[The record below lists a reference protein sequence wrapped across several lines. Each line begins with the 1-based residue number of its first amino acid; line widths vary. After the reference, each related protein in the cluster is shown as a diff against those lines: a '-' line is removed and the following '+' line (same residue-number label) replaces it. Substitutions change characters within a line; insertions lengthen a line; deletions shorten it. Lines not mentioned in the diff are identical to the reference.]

1 MLDKEL
7 CTLFGIDEFTQ
18 YIMKEL
24 DYVEDQLYEQNV
36 SPVRYIELKGR
47 YEALKEVRDAYRD
60 LKKKNSEKTSVNIKS
75 L

>member
-7 CTLFGIDEFTQ
+7 CAIFGIDTFTQ

-24 DYVEDQLYEQNV
+24 DYVEDQLHEQNI

-47 YEALKEVRDAYRD
+47 YEALKEVRDVYCE
-60 LKKKNSEKTSVNIKS
+60 LKKKNSEKVSAIS
-75 L
+75 